1 MALRKTSFRDFGEG
15 LGLGG
20 LALAIHFFP
29 QTLLI
34 DILEG
39 CVLVS
44 VAVGSAAI
52 ALWLGGFWSKV
63 RKTPGTVRG
72 GRICKQ

>member
-1 MALRKTSFRDFGEG
+1 MAIRRTVFQDLCEG
-15 LGLGG
+15 MGLGG

-39 CVLVS
+39 CVMVS

-52 ALWLGGFWSKV
+52 ALWSGGFWKKI
-63 RKTPGTVRG
+63 RETPGKVRG
-72 GRICKQ
+72 GRSCKQ